1 MKTRQIPQNAE
12 TREFPAAAVIAYCF
26 QSGNGPA
33 FVAYKGRQSKPAQRY
48 AFGSAE
54 RRDRYLSDYVARETE
69 REEAKRARRQAAHG
83 LAVGDIVYS
92 VWGYEQTNVT
102 FYQVVRVPSDRSA
115 VVRKIAADI
124 TEQPAGSM
132 TGTSTPRPDD
142 FDPMA
147 KEETHRATGWQALN
161 AGKSGRGSLSKWD
174 GRPCRVTWY
183 A

>member
-26 QSGNGPA
+26 QSKNGPA

-54 RRDRYLSDYVARETE
+54 RRDSYLAEYVARETE
-69 REEAKRARRQAAHG
+69 REEAKRARRQAPHG
-83 LAVGDIVYS
+83 LEVGDIVYS

-102 FYQVVRVPSDRSA
+102 FYQVVRVPSVRSA
-115 VVRKIAADI
+115 VVRRIVADI
-124 TEQPAGSM
+124 TEDGAGSM
-132 TGTSTPRPDD
+132 TGTSTPRPGE

-147 KEETHRATGWQALN
+147 KEETHRATGWHALN
-161 AGKSGRGSLSKWD
+161 AGKSGRGSLGKWE